1 MYFNSITFFKDE
13 KHEEIKTWV
22 ITLSMSKKVEPSLNI
37 DERGVYEA
45 SLVGPSGSDTK
56 YLPCVVTGM

>member
-1 MYFNSITFFKDE
+1 
-13 KHEEIKTWV
+13 
-22 ITLSMSKKVEPSLNI
+22 MSKKVDPSLNI

-56 YLPCVVTGM
+56 YLPCVVTGMCPILS